1 MNLFYQPRIREGVN
15 HLDAEESRHC
25 TRVLRKR
32 AGDTIRLTDG
42 LGFFYDAVIEDDSS
56 RECRFRIT
64 ATHEVQPSPC
74 TIHIAVAPTKNAD
87 RIEWFVEKATEFGIN
102 RITLLSCRHSERTF
116 IKTDRLEKVALSAMK
131 QSLKASLP
139 VITPLTPFDAF
150 VQSAGEEHRFIA
162 HVDESNPLHLQE
174 AAPGHRGSHLVLIGP
189 EGDFSTEELR
199 MAATAGFV
207 KVSLGRSRL
216 RTETAALAACHILN
230 LLCP

>member
-15 HLDAEESRHC
+15 HLDADESRHC

-42 LGFFYDAVIEDDSS
+42 LGSFYDAVIEDDSS

-64 ATHEVQPSPC
+64 ATHEVQPPPC

-87 RIEWFVEKATEFGIN
+87 RIEWFVEKSTEFGID
-102 RITLLSCRHSERTF
+102 RITLLSCQHSERTF

-131 QSLKASLP
+131 QSLKAYLP
-139 VITPLTPFDAF
+139 VITPLTPFNEL
-150 VQSAGEEHRFIA
+150 VQSADEANRFIA
-162 HVDESNPLHLQE
+162 HVDEGNPLHLQE
-174 AAPGHRGSHLVLIGP
+174 AARHLKGSHLVLIGP

-199 MAATAGFV
+199 LATSAGFV
-207 KVSLGRSRL
+207 KVSLGGSRL